1 MKLTKDKEPK
11 RPEQVKKIKKIPIS
25 AEDFLRKIGRMYS
38 EYATEDIGCH
48 MEPDFR
54 YNSFW
59 VFEEMTSAEQ
69 YVDYITGKIQ
79 TLKKENVVIKTSMM
93 HIREWGDPCLVLEQ
107 EPDIETCLFVE
118 RSKNGL
124 IAKMDMMPKDFYK
137 LVP

>member
-1 MKLTKDKEPK
+1 MNVKKDKAAK
-11 RPEQVKKIKKIPIS
+11 RSEQAKKIKKIPIS

-38 EYATEDIGCH
+38 EYATEDISCH

-59 VFEEMTSAEQ
+59 VLEEMTSAEQ

-79 TLKKENVVIKTSMM
+79 TLKKENIVIKTSMM
-93 HIREWGDPCLVLEQ
+93 HIRDWGEPCLVLEQ
-107 EPDIETCLFVE
+107 GPDIKTCLFVE

-124 IAKMDMMPKDFYK
+124 IAKMDMMPKGFYK

>member
-1 MKLTKDKEPK
+1 MSVKKDKAAK
-11 RPEQVKKIKKIPIS
+11 RSEQAKKIKKIPIS
-25 AEDFLRKIGRMYS
+25 AEEFLRKIGRMYS
-38 EYATEDIGCH
+38 EYATENISCY

-59 VFEEMTSAEQ
+59 VLEEMTSAAQ
-69 YVDYITGKIQ
+69 YVHYITGKIQ
-79 TLKKENVVIKTSMM
+79 TLKKENIVIKTSMM
-93 HIREWGDPCLVLEQ
+93 HIRDWGKPCLVLEQ
-107 EPDIETCLFVE
+107 EPDIKTCLFVE

>member
-1 MKLTKDKEPK
+1 MSVKKDKAAK
-11 RPEQVKKIKKIPIS
+11 RSEQAKKIKKIPIS
-25 AEDFLRKIGRMYS
+25 AEEFLRKIGRMYS
-38 EYATEDIGCH
+38 EYATEDISCH

-59 VFEEMTSAEQ
+59 VLEEMTSAAQ
-69 YVDYITGKIQ
+69 YVHYITGKIQ
-79 TLKKENVVIKTSMM
+79 TLKKNIVIKTSMM
-93 HIREWGDPCLVLEQ
+93 HIRDWGKPCLVLEQ
-107 EPDIETCLFVE
+107 EPDIKTCLFVE

>member
-1 MKLTKDKEPK
+1 MSVKKDKAAK
-11 RPEQVKKIKKIPIS
+11 RSEKAKKIKKIPIS
-25 AEDFLRKIGRMYS
+25 EDDFLRKIGRMYS
-38 EYATEDIGCH
+38 EYATEDISCH

-59 VFEEMTSAEQ
+59 VLEEMTSAAQ

-79 TLKKENVVIKTSMM
+79 TLKNENIVIKTSMM
-93 HIREWGDPCLVLEQ
+93 HIRDWGEPCLVLEQ
-107 EPDIETCLFVE
+107 DPDIETCLFVE

-124 IAKMDMMPKDFYK
+124 IAKMDMMPKGFYK

>member
-1 MKLTKDKEPK
+1 MSVKKDKAAK
-11 RPEQVKKIKKIPIS
+11 RSEQAKKIKKIPIS

-38 EYATEDIGCH
+38 EYAIEDISCH

-59 VFEEMTSAEQ
+59 VFEEMTSTVQ
-69 YVDYITGKIQ
+69 YVDYIIGKIQ
-79 TLKKENVVIKTSMM
+79 TLKKENIVIKTSMM
-93 HIREWGDPCLVLEQ
+93 HIRDWGKPCLVLEQ
-107 EPDIETCLFVE
+107 EPDIKTCLFVE

-124 IAKMDMMPKDFYK
+124 IAKMDMMPKGFYK

>member
-1 MKLTKDKEPK
+1 MNVKKDKETK
-11 RPEQVKKIKKIPIS
+11 RSAQTKKIPIS

-38 EYATEDIGCH
+38 EYAIEDISCH

-59 VFEEMTSAEQ
+59 VLEEMTSAEQ

-79 TLKKENVVIKTSMM
+79 TLKKENIVIKTSMM
-93 HIREWGDPCLVLEQ
+93 HIRDWGEPCLVLEQ
-107 EPDIETCLFVE
+107 DPDIKTCLFVE
-118 RSKNGL
+118 RSQNGL
-124 IAKMDMMPKDFYK
+124 IAKMDMMPKGFYK

>member
-1 MKLTKDKEPK
+1 MSVKKDKAAK
-11 RPEQVKKIKKIPIS
+11 RSEQAKKIKKIPIS

-38 EYATEDIGCH
+38 EYAIEDISCH

-59 VFEEMTSAEQ
+59 VFEEMTSTVK
-69 YVDYITGKIQ
+69 YVDYIIGKIQ
-79 TLKKENVVIKTSMM
+79 TLKKENIVIKTSMM
-93 HIREWGDPCLVLEQ
+93 HIRDWGKPCLVLEQ
-107 EPDIETCLFVE
+107 EPDIKTCLFVE

-124 IAKMDMMPKDFYK
+124 IAKMDMMPKGFYK